1 MDHKKWYG
9 MGDQKFPVGT
19 ISFEKSGLGGGGG
32 GVGPGEKNG
41 FQDQNYRDQ
50 IPVTLF
56 GKKLVK
62 Y

>member
-1 MDHKKWYG
+1 MVWDG
-9 MGDQKFPVGT
+9 RPKFPVGT
-19 ISFEKSGLGGGGG
+19 ISFEKSGRGGGGG
-32 GVGPGEKNG
+32 GGGGGPGKKNG
-41 FQDQNYRDQ
+41 FQDQNYRHQ